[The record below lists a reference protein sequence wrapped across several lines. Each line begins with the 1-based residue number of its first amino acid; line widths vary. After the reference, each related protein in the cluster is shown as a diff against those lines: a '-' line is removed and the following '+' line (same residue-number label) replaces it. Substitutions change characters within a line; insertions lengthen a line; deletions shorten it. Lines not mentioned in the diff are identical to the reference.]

1 MNFMRDN
8 LVYKQMTL
16 LEHIFRELLEEST
29 VSPIEIGSAIDN
41 RHRVIINYHSKGKDE
56 HTGARVIEVYAYG
69 QDKNSHDVIRAF
81 EPYGDTTTIVPHW
94 KFFRTDRISSW
105 KETGQTFNH
114 PPSPKYGKF
123 NPNGDKTMVTVHKI
137 VSFKNAEV
145 PQVDNA
151 TNPKQTSGEK
161 SFDVGKSNLE
171 LLKSPIT
178 MDMLKTSKAFDTKKE
193 ETSSDGQTTGPK
205 PTQPEKDIWA
215 DVEAQEAE
223 AEAQKQAEMEKAWQE
238 KERREKMD
246 IRNLKDRERRWKE
259 REETGNM
266 VHDDTEAILNDIE
279 KQKKERERERK
290 NQLAREKRAK
300 KKEYMS
306 GQWVDQ
312 NAETMDE
319 SVKKVLSLMERI
331 EKLDKKLVL

>member
-1 MNFMRDN
+1 
-8 LVYKQMTL
+8 MTL
-16 LEHIFRELLEEST
+16 LENIFKELLEEST
-29 VSPIEIGSAIDN
+29 VSPNEIGSAIDN
-41 RHRVIINYHSKGKDE
+41 RHRVIINYHSKGEDK

-69 QDKNSHDVIRAF
+69 QDKNGHDVIRAF
-81 EPYGDTTTIVPHW
+81 EPYGDTTTTVPHW

-123 NPNGDKTMVTVHKI
+123 NPNGDKTMATVHKI

-151 TNPKQTSGEK
+151 TNPKMTSAEK
-161 SFDVGKSNLE
+161 TLDVGKSNLE

-178 MDMLKTSKAFDTKKE
+178 LDMLKTSKAFDTKKE
-193 ETSSDGQTTGPK
+193 DVPSDTTTTGPK
-205 PTQPEKDIWA
+205 PTTPATSPE
-215 DVEAQEAE
+215 EQ
-223 AEAQKQAEMEKAWQE
+223 QKQAEIEKAWQE

-246 IRNLKDRERRWKE
+246 ARNLKDRERRWKE

-266 VHDDTEAILNDIE
+266 VHDDTEEILNDIE
-279 KQKKERERERK
+279 TQKKEREKERK

-300 KKEYMS
+300 RKEYMT

-319 SVKKVLSLMERI
+319 SIKKVLSLMERI
-331 EKLDKKLVL
+331 EKLDKELVY

>member
-1 MNFMRDN
+1 MMNFMRDN
-8 LVYKQMTL
+8 IVYNKMSL
-16 LEHIFRELLEEST
+16 LEHIFRELLEESM
-29 VSPIEIGSAIDN
+29 VSPTEIGSAIDN

-69 QDKNSHDVIRAF
+69 QDKNGHDVIRAF
-81 EPYGDTTTIVPHW
+81 EPYGDTTTTVPHW

-123 NPNGDKTMVTVHKI
+123 NPNGDKTMATVHKI

-151 TNPKQTSGEK
+151 TNPKTTSVEK
-161 SFDVGKSNLE
+161 SLDVGKSNLE

-193 ETSSDGQTTGPK
+193 ETPSDEPTTGPK

-215 DVEAQEAE
+215 DVEAQ
-223 AEAQKQAEMEKAWQE
+223 KQAEIEKAWQE

-246 IRNLKDRERRWKE
+246 ARNLKDRERRWKE

-266 VHDDTEAILNDIE
+266 VHDDTEEILNNIE
-279 KQKKERERERK
+279 TQKKEREKERK

-300 KKEYMS
+300 RKEYMT

>member
-1 MNFMRDN
+1 MMNFTRDN

-16 LEHIFRELLEEST
+16 LEHIFKELLEEST
-29 VSPIEIGSAIDN
+29 VTPNEIGSAIDN

-69 QDKNSHDVIRAF
+69 QDKNGHDVIRAF
-81 EPYGDTTTIVPHW
+81 EPYGDTTTTVPHW

-105 KETGQTFNH
+105 RETGQTFNR
-114 PPSPKYGKF
+114 PPNPKYGRF
-123 NPNGDKTMVTVHKI
+123 NPNGDKTMAVVHKI
-137 VSFKNAEV
+137 ASFKNVEV
-145 PQVDNA
+145 PEIDNA
-151 TNPKQTSGEK
+151 TNPKMTSAEK
-161 SFDVGKSNLE
+161 SLDVGKSNLE

-178 MDMLKTSKAFDTKKE
+178 LDMLKTSKAFDTKKE
-193 ETSSDGQTTGPK
+193 EPTTDEPSTGPK
-205 PTQPEKDIWA
+205 PTTPSPE
-215 DVEAQEAE
+215 EQ
-223 AEAQKQAEMEKAWQE
+223 QKQAEIEKAWQE

-246 IRNLKDRERRWKE
+246 ARNLKDRERRWKE

-266 VHDDTEAILNDIE
+266 VHDDTEEILNDIE
-279 KQKKERERERK
+279 AQEKEREKEKR

-312 NAETMDE
+312 NADTMDE

-331 EKLDKKLVL
+331 EKLDKGLVY